1 MDFTS
6 IEMASGGSRGGSWE
20 EPTRCSDAF
29 LKETGLDWTVEAHPL
44 HVNVVDEYGNPREV
58 NCDEDVGHF
67 RRNGGD
73 SRVYLGATGPG
84 YELFQNHEAMEL
96 LEAVCGESGAEPLKG
111 GSKND
116 GKFCWLQARM
126 PENLTIL
133 DGDEVEQL
141 FTLFWGHGGMASIQ
155 AGGTAHRMTCLN
167 MLPMVR
173 RDLESAAFFKIRHT
187 ASMKARIE
195 DAIKALHRTSEAFE
209 EFGKAARA
217 MASIRF
223 DGARWNNLVEE
234 LVPLPKEGRATRA
247 LNIRERLNELYHTGQ
262 GTHIPGV
269 WGTGWGAW
277 NAVTEYTTHERS
289 TSGEG
294 EVQRLNREYAS
305 LRGSGEALNKQAAH
319 VILRYAA

>member
-1 MDFTS
+1 MDYTS
-6 IEMASGGSRGGSWE
+6 IETASGGSRGGSWE

-44 HVNVVDEYGNPREV
+44 HVNVADAYGNTREV

-67 RRNGGD
+67 RRNEGD

-126 PENLTIL
+126 PENLKIL

-173 RDLESAAFFKIRHT
+173 RDLKGTAFFKIRHT

-195 DAIKALHRTSEAFE
+195 DAIKALHRTSEAFK
-209 EFGKAARA
+209 EFGKAAQA
-217 MASIRF
+217 MASIQF
-223 DGARWNNLVEE
+223 DGARWNDLVEE
-234 LVPLPKEGRATRA
+234 LVPLPERKQGRA
-247 LNIRERLNELYHTGQ
+247 LNIRERLNHLYDHGE

-269 WGTGWGAW
+269 YGTGWGAW

-289 TSGEG
+289 TTGEG
-294 EVQRLNREYAS
+294 EVQRLNREHAS
-305 LRGSGEALNKQAAH
+305 LFGSSQALNKKAAH

>member
-20 EPTRCSDAF
+20 EPTRSSDAF
-29 LKETGLDWTVEAHPL
+29 LKKTGLDWTVEAHPL
-44 HVNVVDEYGNPREV
+44 HVNVVAEYGNPREV
-58 NCDEDVGHF
+58 GCDEDVGHF
-67 RRNGGD
+67 RRNEGD

-126 PENLTIL
+126 PENLKIL

-141 FTLFWGHGGMASIQ
+141 FTLFWGHGGKASIQ

-173 RDLESAAFFKIRHT
+173 RDMKSTAFFKIRHT
-187 ASMKARIE
+187 ASMKARID
-195 DAIKALHRTSEAFE
+195 DAIKALHRTSEAFK
-209 EFGKAARA
+209 EFGKAAQA

-223 DGARWNNLVEE
+223 DGARWSNLVEE
-234 LVPLPKEGRATRA
+234 LVPLPERKQGRA
-247 LNIRERLNELYHTGQ
+247 LNIRKRLNELYHTGQ
-262 GTHIPGV
+262 GAHIPGV
-269 WGTGWGAW
+269 YGTGWGAW

-289 TSGEG
+289 TVGEG
-294 EVQRLNREYAS
+294 EVQRLNREHAS
-305 LRGSGEALNKQAAH
+305 LFGSSQAINKKAAH

>member
-6 IEMASGGSRGGSWE
+6 IETASGGSRGGSWE

-29 LKETGLDWTVEAHPL
+29 LKKTGLDWTVEAHPL
-44 HVNVVDEYGNPREV
+44 HVNVVDAYGNAREV

-67 RRNGGD
+67 RRNEGD

-126 PENLTIL
+126 PENLKIL

-173 RDLESAAFFKIRHT
+173 RDLKGTAFFKIRHT
-187 ASMKARIE
+187 ASMKARID

-262 GTHIPGV
+262 GSHIPGV
-269 WGTGWGAW
+269 RGTGWGAW

-289 TSGEG
+289 TTGEG

-305 LRGSGEALNKQAAH
+305 LRGSGEAINKKAAH